1 MDLQYKEDFK
11 EYELNAILT
20 RQLESLADKVTP
32 QGLVIYSDGKFHADV
47 TSLFVIKKV
56 IELYNINEIR
66 LYNTFYPHKIR
77 LASKDSN
84 KLKFY
89 FYLDDSIVLISNHAI
104 NERKLS
110 RKGLSSFQEIGKTID
125 GSFILEKGTMLVCT

>member
-11 EYELNAILT
+11 EYELNAILI
-20 RQLESLADKVTP
+20 RQLE
-32 QGLVIYSDGKFHADV
+32 GLVIYSDGKFHADV

-125 GSFILEKGTMLVCT
+125 GSLVLEKGTMLVCT

>member
-20 RQLESLADKVTP
+20 RQLENLVDKVTP
-32 QGLVIYSDGKFHADV
+32 EGLVIYSDGQFHPDV
-47 TSLFVIKKV
+47 TSVFVIKKV

-77 LASKDSN
+77 LASNESN

-89 FYLDDSIVLISNHAI
+89 FYIDDSIVLISNHAI
-104 NERKLS
+104 NERKFS

-125 GSFILEKGTMLVCT
+125 GSLILEKGTMLVCT

>member
-32 QGLVIYSDGKFHADV
+32 QGLVIYSNGKFHADI

-66 LYNTFYPHKIR
+66 LYKTFYPHKIR
-77 LASKDSN
+77 LASKDLN
-84 KLKFY
+84 NLKFY
-89 FYLDDSIVLISNHAI
+89 FYLDDSIVLLSNHAI
-104 NERKLS
+104 NERKYS

-125 GSFILEKGTMLVCT
+125 GSLVLEKGTMLVCT

>member
-11 EYELNAILT
+11 EYELNAIFT
-20 RQLESLADKVTP
+20 RQLESLVDKVTP
-32 QGLVIYSDGKFHADV
+32 KGLVIYSDGKFHPDI
-47 TSLFVIKKV
+47 TSVFVIKKV

-77 LASKDSN
+77 LASNESN

-89 FYLDDSIVLISNHAI
+89 FYIDDSIVLISNHAI
-104 NERKLS
+104 NERKFS
-110 RKGLSSFQEIGKTID
+110 RKGLSSFQEIGKKID